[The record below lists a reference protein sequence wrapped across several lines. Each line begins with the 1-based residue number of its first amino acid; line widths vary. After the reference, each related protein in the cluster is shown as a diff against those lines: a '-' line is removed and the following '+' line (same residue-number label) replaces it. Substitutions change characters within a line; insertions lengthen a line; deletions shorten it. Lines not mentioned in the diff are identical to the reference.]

1 MKLKLGKPKFWQK
14 ALAIVLVYWAL
25 VLLEVFTFDGAGKI
39 LAVVAL
45 ATAALL
51 LLDK

>member
-1 MKLKLGKPKFWQK
+1 MKLKLGKSKFSQR

-25 VLLEVFTFDGAGKI
+25 VLLDIFTFDGAVKI
-39 LAVVAL
+39 LAVGAL

>member
-1 MKLKLGKPKFWQK
+1 MKLKLGKPKFWQW
-14 ALAIVLVYWAL
+14 ALSIVLVYWAL
-25 VLLEVFTFDGAGKI
+25 VLLGVFTFDSADKI
-39 LAVVAL
+39 LAVGAL

>member
-1 MKLKLGKPKFWQK
+1 MKLKLGKSKFWQR

-25 VLLEVFTFDGAGKI
+25 VLLEVFTFDGADKI
-39 LAVVAL
+39 LAVGAL
-45 ATAALL
+45 ATAGLV

>member
-1 MKLKLGKPKFWQK
+1 MKLKLGKPKFWQQ
-14 ALAIVLVYWAL
+14 ALAIVLVFWAL
-25 VLLEVFTFDGAGKI
+25 VLLGVFTFDGADKI

-45 ATAALL
+45 ATGALL